1 MSTEDDPGPGGPAPN
16 AESGPGGPASD
27 EGAHVAPASAPRS
40 DEAPASDAAAGGGP
54 AAPSATPLPAADPPA
69 GDDDRDGEAG
79 DDGEGLRHLLRG
91 ALGDEPETP
100 DVLGG
105 VQRKLRVRSGGKF
118 FSDGWSTE
126 RQPPIQT
133 YLVTS
138 LVMLAIVIAIWAV
151 LYPISGEP
159 AVVEPP
165 APVRVL
171 PPP

>member
-1 MSTEDDPGPGGPAPN
+1 MSTEDESGREVPVDPDVGDPAP
-16 AESGPGGPASD
+16 
-27 EGAHVAPASAPRS
+27 
-40 DEAPASDAAAGGGP
+40 DA
-54 AAPSATPLPAADPPA
+54 L
-69 GDDDRDGEAG
+69 
-79 DDGEGLRHLLRG
+79 GEGDADLGRLLRG
-91 ALGDEPETP
+91 ALGAEPETP
-100 DVLGG
+100 DVLSG

-138 LVMLAIVIAIWAV
+138 LVMLAVILAIWAV
-151 LYPISGEP
+151 LYPISGS
-159 AVVEPP
+159 AALVEPP

>member
-1 MSTEDDPGPGGPAPN
+1 MSTEDETGRERPADAEAPDPRAAATAGDSSPAAGATRLASEDPAP
-16 AESGPGGPASD
+16 EP
-27 EGAHVAPASAPRS
+27 APAGAGAEAAP
-40 DEAPASDAAAGGGP
+40 DDTEAAPDGLGEGDAALG
-54 AAPSATPLPAADPPA
+54 
-69 GDDDRDGEAG
+69 R
-79 DDGEGLRHLLRG
+79 LLRG
-91 ALGDEPETP
+91 ALGEEPETP
-100 DVLGG
+100 DVLRG

-138 LVMLAIVIAIWAV
+138 LVMLAVILAIWAV
-151 LYPISGEP
+151 LYPISGS
-159 AVVEPP
+159 AVLVEPP